1 MKIVALFMALIVWK
15 IACIAGLVAW
25 GVIPVADSFGVD
37 LGFAP
42 VFITIVGLVLVFKD
56 SKIEMK
62 ENA

>member
-1 MKIVALFMALIVWK
+1 METVALFVALIVWK

-25 GVIPVADSFGVD
+25 GIVPVADAFGVD
-37 LGFAP
+37 LGFGP
-42 VFITIVGLVLVFKD
+42 VFVTIVGLALVFAD

>member
-1 MKIVALFMALIVWK
+1 METVALLVALIVWK

-25 GVIPVADSFGVD
+25 GIIPVADAFGVD
-37 LGFAP
+37 LGFVP
-42 VFITIVGLVLVFKD
+42 VFITIVGLVLVFAD